1 MKSVLK
7 KLKAENSLSE
17 KNYNELYPTGSRIGI
32 LYSYKLAKFF
42 IPLLTP
48 LMTSP
53 LIISDSISFVQEL
66 LNSDIDSRNV
76 FMACCDV
83 VSLFANIPVD
93 KQLE

>member
-1 MKSVLK
+1 
-7 KLKAENSLSE
+7 
-17 KNYNELYPTGSRIGI
+17 
-32 LYSYKLAKFF
+32 
-42 IPLLTP
+42 
-48 LMTSP
+48 MTSP

-93 KQLE
+93 KTIGIISNPLFSDHQF